1 MPMHALLSH
10 LRHRIVAI
18 DSNQRHHQNK
28 APMIDRFLTTVD
40 SANRGSPDLTAS
52 LLAFELGVKI
62 FL

>member
-1 MPMHALLSH
+1 
-10 LRHRIVAI
+10 
-18 DSNQRHHQNK
+18 
-28 APMIDRFLTTVD
+28 MIDRFLTTVD